1 MSGFSPGWA
10 SSTEC
15 PRLGYHR
22 WASPTVCRGRMAV
35 DRTHPQGSAARRLLQ
50 QRDLPSVVEVMLHHA
65 VEQDVY
71 VVRLARHGPFEVLDT
86 KLADRLQERRV
97 GSL

>member
-1 MSGFSPGWA
+1 
-10 SSTEC
+10 
-15 PRLGYHR
+15 
-22 WASPTVCRGRMAV
+22 MAV

-65 VEQDVY
+65 VEQDVD

-86 KLADRLQERRV
+86 KLADRLQERRSNRPAGRADLPRSV
-97 GSL
+97 LEPRP